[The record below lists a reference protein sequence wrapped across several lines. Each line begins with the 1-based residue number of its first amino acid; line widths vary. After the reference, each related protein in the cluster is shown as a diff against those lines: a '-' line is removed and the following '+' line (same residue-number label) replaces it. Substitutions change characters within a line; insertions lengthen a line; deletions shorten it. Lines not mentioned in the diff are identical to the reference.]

1 MSSMRDH
8 DDNTTTE
15 PPGDHEGRP
24 MSIEYVFAGLAVS
37 RLEPAMEWYA
47 RLLGRPPGMRPNDN
61 EATWQVADS
70 ASVYI
75 VADADRAGH
84 SAVTMFVDD
93 LDQELEGITRRG
105 IPVGEVETAAGLFR
119 KVTITDPDGNVI
131 QVAELPGEH
140 G

>member
-1 MSSMRDH
+1 
-8 DDNTTTE
+8 
-15 PPGDHEGRP
+15 
-24 MSIEYVFAGLAVS
+24 
-37 RLEPAMEWYA
+37 
-47 RLLGRPPGMRPNDN
+47 
-61 EATWQVADS
+61 
-70 ASVYI
+70 
-75 VADADRAGH
+75 
-84 SAVTMFVDD
+84 MFVDD